1 MYAQATLY
9 DYWMALY
16 SRKGIILLTSLSTM
30 VFTLLIGDRLPP
42 IYEAKA
48 TMYFPVN
55 NLPSSYVA
63 GSPHIMAQ
71 PALRPNPDDK
81 EAGIHVGILRSSDMA
96 QKVHALFP
104 GKDRDF
110 FKTNVDFVTSPQ
122 FFTDIYVRDRDP
134 ELAARIANSYV
145 EIYSE
150 FHVDV
155 LKRKAERAHRV
166 LESELADIE
175 KLLSTMTA
183 EISRFKQQNRLVS
196 SADAEQLV
204 VIQTQQLDRDR
215 NDAIVALRSIQ
226 EQILSS
232 ERSGANVAA
241 GGRERMSAL
250 VHGILLV
257 LAVVVAASLLNLIP
271 LAALAAVLIQ
281 VGLNLCKPALFSSQ
295 VKLGWTQLAP
305 FALTIIAVLTLDLL
319 KGVIV
324 GVIVGIGFVLFQNAR
339 GALESERA
347 PNGSLVLR
355 FRRDGTF
362 LSKPGI
368 IAMLDAL
375 EEGERVVIDG
385 TGEYIDHDVKEVLAA
400 FLADAP
406 RRNILATVTG
416 IDLSMAGVG
425 GGH

>member
-63 GSPHIMAQ
+63 GSPQIMAQ

-226 EQILSS
+226 EQILSA

-241 GGRERMSAL
+241 RSGDQPVLENPMIDKARKLEARKNALSERIDRLRNTAPGTVTTVETMQKLESDKRFLEQLRHNVRMNLAEARMQRETPVVDIVRVQTARPPVVSSFPIHTLNAVVAL
-250 VHGILLV
+250 VLGFAAACYVALL
-257 LAVVVAASLLNLIP
+257 LSYIDRLKLERIRRNL
-271 LAALAAVLIQ
+271 V
-281 VGLNLCKPALFSSQ
+281 
-295 VKLGWTQLAP
+295 
-305 FALTIIAVLTLDLL
+305 
-319 KGVIV
+319 
-324 GVIVGIGFVLFQNAR
+324 
-339 GALESERA
+339 
-347 PNGSLVLR
+347 
-355 FRRDGTF
+355 
-362 LSKPGI
+362 
-368 IAMLDAL
+368 
-375 EEGERVVIDG
+375 EEGVHRE
-385 TGEYIDHDVKEVLAA
+385 LQ
-400 FLADAP
+400 P
-406 RRNILATVTG
+406 
-416 IDLSMAGVG
+416 
-425 GGH
+425 